1 MSKVIE
7 GMSLPKLKRWLKR
20 IIKLGVC
27 VYLGLAIVLYFLQT
41 WMIFPGAATQGRPEA
56 AVRPT
61 GGQELISLTTAGGDK
76 TVMLFAPALSADGS
90 RHPDAAHR
98 PTLIYFYGNAMT
110 ISACYDELFKFR
122 RLGANVA
129 IPEFV
134 GYGLASGKPS
144 EKTLY
149 ATADAAY
156 EHLLTRADVDPR
168 QIIPVG
174 WSLGAAAAIDLASR
188 KPVAGVAAFSAF
200 TSTGDM
206 GRHVL
211 PWFPTSLLLRHRFE
225 NERKLRGIGCPIFL
239 AHGTRDSLIPFAMHG
254 RLAAAGKGP
263 ITRIAVEGGDHND
276 IFQQG
281 GDGLMRQF
289 GQFIEQ
295 VAGTLRVP

>member
-1 MSKVIE
+1 MPAPKV
-7 GMSLPKLKRWLKR
+7 KRWLKR
-20 IIKLGVC
+20 IAKLGVC
-27 VYLGLAIVLYFLQT
+27 IYLGLAIVLYFLQT

-61 GGQELISLTTAGGDK
+61 GSQQLVPLTTAGGDR
-76 TVMLFAPALSADGS
+76 TVLLFAPALTPEGS
-90 RHPDAAHR
+90 PHPDAVHR

-110 ISACYDELFKFR
+110 ISACYDELYHFR

-156 EHLLTRADVDPR
+156 EHLLTRADVDPK

-174 WSLGAAAAIDLASR
+174 WSLGAASAIDLASR

-200 TSTGDM
+200 TSMADM
-206 GRHVL
+206 GRAVL

-225 NERKLRGIGCPIFL
+225 NERKLREIGCPIFL
-239 AHGTRDSLIPFAMHG
+239 AHGTRDSLIPFAMHR
-254 RLAAAGKGP
+254 RLAAAAKGP
-263 ITRIAVEGGDHND
+263 VTLVPVDGGDHND

-289 GQFIEQ
+289 GEFIEA
-295 VAGTLRVP
+295 VHDASGVPAR